1 MSRCAASPCPVGKEG
16 PVVELSPAPEPP
28 GCAHTVRGVWWQ
40 EGGTRQLGPHRVD
53 LAQDG
58 ALGEEERLA
67 GVHHDEVEVGAP
79 GALRGL
85 GLPGSR
91 VWRGGGVTRG
101 GVTDGGGL
109 LTAPPARP
117 HLVPVTEVEQV
128 GHDGLQRQPG
138 SLPPHHPSGG
148 QLWGGGAV
156 LCALSPQG

>member
-16 PVVELSPAPEPP
+16 PVVELSPSPEPP
-28 GCAHTVRGVWWQ
+28 GCARTVRGVWGQ
-40 EGGTRQLGPHRVD
+40 EGGTWWPGPHRVD

-58 ALGEEERLA
+58 ALGKEERLA

-101 GVTDGGGL
+101 GSRMAGGCQQHPQHGL
-109 LTAPPARP
+109 T
-117 HLVPVTEVEQV
+117 
-128 GHDGLQRQPG
+128 
-138 SLPPHHPSGG
+138 
-148 QLWGGGAV
+148 
-156 LCALSPQG
+156 LSPSLKSNR